1 MNLANSSSTHDA
13 QVTISQLLFSA
24 LIADREKL
32 KIITTLVKDEKA
44 AFGDYEILKKILGI
58 EVPKC

>member
-1 MNLANSSSTHDA
+1 MDLANSSSTHDA

-32 KIITTLVKDEKA
+32 KIITTLVKDEKSDY
-44 AFGDYEILKKILGI
+44 GDYKILKRIL
-58 EVPKC
+58 E